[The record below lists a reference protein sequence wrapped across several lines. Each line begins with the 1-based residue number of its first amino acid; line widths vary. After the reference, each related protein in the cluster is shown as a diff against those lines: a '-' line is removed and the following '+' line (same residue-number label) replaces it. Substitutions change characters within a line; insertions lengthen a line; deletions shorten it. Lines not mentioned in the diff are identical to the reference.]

1 MQDYTRAPL
10 APEQGSPAATPKVI
24 EEFFRVLRE
33 FHTVTHLAGDAKTT
47 VDILK
52 GILSEAEPKS
62 VVAAGLPTAAKMLVE
77 TALKGVKHSFVEDL
91 KASEAVGV
99 ISKADVGVTWA
110 SYGAARQGC
119 IIEVAY
125 DDAIKLASS
134 LPRVHVAL
142 LSSRDVLPEL
152 PLAVAKVAALLRD
165 EGAKKPVISI
175 ISGPSKTADIEM
187 RLVYGVHGPH
197 ALHVVVLDWL

>member
-1 MQDYTRAPL
+1 M
-10 APEQGSPAATPKVI
+10 
-24 EEFFRVLRE
+24 LRE
-33 FHTVTHLAGDAKTT
+33 FHTVPHLAGDAKTT

-52 GILSEAEPKS
+52 EILGEADPKS
-62 VVAAGLPTAAKMLVE
+62 VVAAGLPTAARMLVE
-77 TALKGVKHSFVEDL
+77 TALKGVRHSFVEDL
-91 KASEAVGV
+91 KASEAVNV

-142 LSSRDVLPEL
+142 LSSRDVLTEL

-165 EGAKKPVISI
+165 EGHGTKKPVISI